1 MTEQISRTQFCAL
14 LTNTI
19 HAHPDW
25 LTDAVLSLHAGM
37 QSAVDDANRHA
48 CDMETLFVMSA
59 LHGRLPTKPRD
70 REYLATILERW
81 APQSRFNFANA
92 IKELRS
98 KK

>member
-1 MTEQISRTQFCAL
+1 MNEPLDRSQFCAL
-14 LTNTI
+14 LESAI
-19 HAHPDW
+19 HEHPDW
-25 LTDAVLSLHAGM
+25 LADAIKAVHAGM
-37 QSAVDDANRHA
+37 QRAVSDANRHA
-48 CDMETLFVMSA
+48 YDMETLFVMSA

-81 APQSRFNFANA
+81 EPQSRFNFANA